1 MKSYK
6 SIISVLT
13 VIAFCVLTS
22 CQSREEKVI
31 NRLNNLSEQI
41 EEDGKNF
48 DAKGWEDA
56 IKKLDKI
63 HEDMQDCK
71 FTTEQLQEVGRTEG
85 RLYAIIAKESA
96 KVLGQGFSDAIQQF
110 GSFAKGFKEGAEE
123 NFDEDAIE
131 DALDKISNAFKSV
144 EDEWDE

>member
-13 VIAFCVLTS
+13 VIAFCILTS
-22 CQSREEKVI
+22 CQSREEKAI
-31 NRLNNLSEQI
+31 NKLNHLSEQI
-41 EEDGKNF
+41 EADGKNF
-48 DAKGWEDA
+48 DAKDWEDA
-56 IKKLDKI
+56 IEDFEKI

-71 FTTEQLQEVGRTEG
+71 FTSEQLQEVGRTEG

-96 KVLGQGFSDAIQQF
+96 KVLGNGFSNAIQQF
-110 GSFAKGFKEGAEE
+110 SSFAKGFKEGAEE

-131 DALDKISNAFKSV
+131 DALDKISNAFKSI